1 MDLSVFSFKI
11 KLRLRKLFEGK
22 FFPQLKVRKM
32 EKNNGRIIIGVFL
45 LIAFMFLSSIVFIAF
60 SFKKSESVVKEF
72 SVETSQVA
80 VVEIKGAIMESK
92 QVIKKLL
99 RAEKNDQ
106 YKAIIV
112 RVDSPGGAVGPTQ
125 EIYDEI
131 IRIDEKKPI
140 YASFGSVAASGGYYI
155 GAAARKI
162 FANKGSITGS
172 IGVIMSFMDAS
183 KVFEFLKL
191 NPQIV
196 KSGLYKDIGSPN
208 RSLTTK
214 EKDLL
219 EGTIAKVHQQF
230 RDDILKRREKRI
242 KGKIVDLTQG
252 QIFSG
257 EEAKEYGLVDELG
270 GLYTASKF
278 MHEEL
283 KLDGDFRNLA
293 FIKKRR
299 ESRFSELLEQLEEPE
314 TIFENLILKFLG
326 PKVNFF

>member
-22 FFPQLKVRKM
+22 FFPQLRVRKM

-72 SVETSQVA
+72 SAESSQVA

-140 YASFGSVAASGGYYI
+140 YASFGSVAASGG
-155 GAAARKI
+155 
-162 FANKGSITGS
+162 ITL
-172 IGVIMSFMDAS
+172 V
-183 KVFEFLKL
+183 L
-191 NPQIV
+191 
-196 KSGLYKDIGSPN
+196 
-208 RSLTTK
+208 
-214 EKDLL
+214 LL
-219 EGTIAKVHQQF
+219 E
-230 RDDILKRREKRI
+230 
-242 KGKIVDLTQG
+242 
-252 QIFSG
+252 
-257 EEAKEYGLVDELG
+257 
-270 GLYTASKF
+270 
-278 MHEEL
+278 
-283 KLDGDFRNLA
+283 
-293 FIKKRR
+293 
-299 ESRFSELLEQLEEPE
+299 RFSQIKDQLQ
-314 TIFENLILKFLG
+314 G
-326 PKVNFF
+326 PLASS

>member
-1 MDLSVFSFKI
+1 
-11 KLRLRKLFEGK
+11 
-22 FFPQLKVRKM
+22 
-32 EKNNGRIIIGVFL
+32 
-45 LIAFMFLSSIVFIAF
+45 
-60 SFKKSESVVKEF
+60 
-72 SVETSQVA
+72 
-80 VVEIKGAIMESK
+80 
-92 QVIKKLL
+92 
-99 RAEKNDQ
+99 
-106 YKAIIV
+106 
-112 RVDSPGGAVGPTQ
+112 
-125 EIYDEI
+125 
-131 IRIDEKKPI
+131 
-140 YASFGSVAASGGYYI
+140 
-155 GAAARKI
+155 
-162 FANKGSITGS
+162 
-172 IGVIMSFMDAS
+172 MSFMDAS

-214 EKDLL
+214 EKNLL

-270 GLYTASKF
+270 GLYKASKLL
-278 MHEEL
+278 HEEL

-314 TIFENLILKFLG
+314 TILENLFFKLLG